1 MTAFEDR
8 VPAAGIPQ
16 PPHSVAAGGGRE
28 SGGVVAPTDAALLRI
43 RIALFLA
50 GFATFSLI
58 YCTQPIL
65 PELSATFQV
74 SPAASSLALS
84 LTTGALAL
92 AILCAG
98 AISESFGR
106 RGLMFVSMIG
116 AALLNLAAAGTSDW
130 TLLLAVRTLEGLVL
144 GGVPAVAMAYLAEE
158 MPKARL
164 GAAMGLY
171 VGGTAL
177 GGMSGRVLIGILT
190 EHSDWRTALGAMA
203 VLDLV
208 IAVAF
213 VLLLPPSRNFVRRT
227 GLDLRFH
234 LAAWGGHLRHPA
246 LPLLFLVG
254 FLSMGAFVTVYNYAG
269 FRLIADPYDLDQS
282 QIGMIFLAY
291 LFGMVASPTAGL
303 MADRF
308 GRTPVVAAGALVMLA
323 GLAATL
329 MAPLAGIIIGV
340 VVLTIGFF
348 TVHAVASGWVGR
360 LAEANKSHAASL
372 YLLAYYT
379 GSSVMGSAGGWFWH
393 ADGWPGVVAFSG
405 TLTAAILLIAGWLAV
420 TRRT

>member
-1 MTAFEDR
+1 MSISEDR
-8 VPAAGIPQ
+8 PRAGLSAASASG
-16 PPHSVAAGGGRE
+16 AAARAEAGPSDSR
-28 SGGVVAPTDAALLRI
+28 LLRI
-43 RIALFLA
+43 RVALFLA

-65 PELSATFQV
+65 PELSQAFSV

-84 LTTGALAL
+84 MTTGALAI

-106 RGLMFVSMIG
+106 RGLMFVSMI
-116 AALLNLAAAGTSDW
+116 AAAVLNLAAAVTVEW
-130 TLLLAVRTLEGLVL
+130 HLLLAVRTLEGLVL

-190 EHSDWRTALGAMA
+190 EHSDWRMALGAMA
-203 VLDLV
+203 VLDLL
-208 IAVAF
+208 IAIAF
-213 VLLLPPSRNFVRRT
+213 VFLLPASRNFVRRP
-227 GLDLRFH
+227 GLGLGFH
-234 LAAWGGHLRHPA
+234 LTAWGAHLRHPA
-246 LPLLFLVG
+246 LPLLFATG

-269 FRLIADPYDLDQS
+269 FRLIAPPYDLDQS
-282 QIGMIFLAY
+282 QIGLIFLAY
-291 LFGMVASPTAGL
+291 LFGMVASPTAGYL
-303 MADRF
+303 ADRF
-308 GRTPVVAAGALVMLA
+308 GRAGVVALGAIGMLA
-323 GLAATL
+323 GLVITL
-329 MAPLAGIIIGV
+329 TAPLAVIIVGV
-340 VVLTIGFF
+340 VLLTIGFF

-372 YLLAYYT
+372 YLLAYYA
-379 GSSVMGSAGGWFWH
+379 GSSIMGSMGGWFWH

-405 TLTAAILLIAGWLAV
+405 VMTALILAIAGWLALS
-420 TRRT
+420 RRG